1 MVKINKK
8 TILIVGAN
16 SSIGKVVI
24 NAFLNQNYSITA
36 TTSKKSK
43 IKKDFV
49 NYVDLD
55 LTSTSSIKNFCEKTK
70 NERHYDIVIFF
81 SGIIKAKKLSEYSN
95 NDFID
100 VMNVNFI
107 GQAILLKSILNRL
120 SRNSLVIFTSS
131 ISADRGSYDPIY
143 SASKG
148 AINSFIKSLLLQ
160 SDIKFRVL
168 AISPGLIKNSSMY
181 NSMPPKNRLKHLNNT
196 PTKKLMDIDD
206 LSNIL
211 INICSPHWQ
220 NINGEIIHLN
230 GGAW

>member
-131 ISADRGSYDPIY
+131 IFFYC
-143 SASKG
+143 
-148 AINSFIKSLLLQ
+148 
-160 SDIKFRVL
+160 
-168 AISPGLIKNSSMY
+168 Y
-181 NSMPPKNRLKHLNNT
+181 N
-196 PTKKLMDIDD
+196 
-206 LSNIL
+206 
-211 INICSPHWQ
+211 
-220 NINGEIIHLN
+220 
-230 GGAW
+230 